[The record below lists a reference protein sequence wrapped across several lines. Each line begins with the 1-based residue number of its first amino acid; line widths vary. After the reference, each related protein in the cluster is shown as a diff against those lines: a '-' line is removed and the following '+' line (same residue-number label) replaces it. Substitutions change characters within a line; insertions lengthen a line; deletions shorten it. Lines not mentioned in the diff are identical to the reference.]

1 MAILP
6 IVTYDD
12 DILHRKAEPVEKLT
26 PEISQLIDDMFE
38 TMYNADGVG
47 LAAPQIGRLHRIFV
61 VDADVMA
68 EETEEPQHGPLAFI
82 NPEIISREGDEIEM
96 DEGCLSI
103 PGVNAA
109 VTRPDRIKVK
119 YLNEDFEE
127 QQLECGGWLSR
138 VIQHEYDHLEG
149 TLFLDYLSGFK
160 KKLMYSKLKEIAE
173 GRKET
178 EYPLMPKKTA
188 PTT

>member
-12 DILHRKAEPVEKLT
+12 DILHKKASPVEKLT
-26 PEISQLIDDMFE
+26 PEISQLVEDMFE

-47 LAAPQIGRLHRIFV
+47 LAAPQIGELQRIFV
-61 VDADVMA
+61 VDADVIA
-68 EETEEPQHGPLAFI
+68 DDAEEPQYGPLAFI
-82 NPEIISREGDEIEM
+82 NPEIISKSGDDIEM

-109 VTRPDRIKVK
+109 VTRPDHITIK
-119 YLNEDFEE
+119 YLDEDFKE
-127 QQLECGGWLSR
+127 QQLEVGGWLSR

-160 KKLMYSKLKEIAE
+160 QKLLYGKLKDIST
-173 GRKET
+173 GKMET
-178 EYPLMPKKTA
+178 EYPLVPKKPA